1 MRVLVSVDMEG
12 IAGVVAGEDV
22 RPGHAEYERGRGY
35 MTAEASAAVRG
46 VLAHDADA
54 EVLVADAHAGFRN
67 LLPHELDRRC
77 TLLRGKPR
85 EHGMLAGVDGDVDAV
100 CFIGYHGMAG
110 TARSVL
116 AHTIS
121 SAAITGVR
129 CNGRELGETG
139 LNAAL
144 AAHYGAAPVLAA
156 GDDSLAREA
165 EEVVPGLYAVTVKWA
180 VGFAAARNLHPD
192 EACDRIEAAVPRA
205 LRDRADVRPP
215 RFGGEVDLEVDVR
228 TPFMTERAQL
238 IPGVGLRGSR
248 TLGYTAPDFPTA
260 YSLVSLF
267 AALASVE

>member
-12 IAGVVAGEDV
+12 IAGVVAGDDV
-22 RPGHAEYERGRGY
+22 HPGHAEYERNRSY
-35 MTAEASAAVRG
+35 MTGEASAAVRG
-46 VLAHDADA
+46 VLAHDAGA

-85 EHGMLAGVDGDVDAV
+85 DHGMLAGVDGGVDAV

-110 TARSVL
+110 TGRSVL
-116 AHTIS
+116 AHTVSGATI
-121 SAAITGVR
+121 AGVR
-129 CNGRELGETG
+129 CDGRELGETG

-165 EEVVPGLYAVTVKWA
+165 EEIVPGLYAVTVKWA
-180 VGFAAARNLHPD
+180 LGGSAARNLHPD

-205 LRDRADVRPP
+205 LAERADVRPP
-215 RFGGEVDLEVDVR
+215 HFDSEVDLEVDVHVPR
-228 TPFMTERAQL
+228 MTERAL
-238 IPGVGLRGSR
+238 LVPGVHLRGPR

-260 YSLVSLF
+260 YGLVSLF
-267 AALASVE
+267 ATLGSAE